1 MKENAKVLF
10 LRPLLFQELITAMVV
25 VPMLLIFFMNLS
37 AGIKDHLLAAAMG
50 ATAAASLGLVLGSLV
65 KYSLV
70 RPALQLLDKDSCTP
84 GEVQQAVRSTSILP
98 LAESVT
104 IFLRFALFGNL
115 IAVMPMYLK
124 GYINIEEFL
133 FALNTLVM
141 IALLVIPFFYLASE
155 NSLVHF
161 YMRCNLKGIMD
172 GQAKVFC
179 VGINR
184 KLLATILLIAV
195 PSIGLILGSV
205 YLSIATGLNLATM
218 QAAFVILLI
227 QTTLM
232 TFINGFL
239 LMKSLSLSVGRMSLM
254 LEDMARGKGDLTKRL
269 DVTGLDEVGKL
280 GFWFNRFMDDL
291 EKLVGH
297 VKDTSLQLHQAI
309 GEVSAGSQTLSQ
321 ATQEQS
327 ASTEQISA
335 AVEEMGA
342 TIQNNADLIREGKET
357 SEVITRLIDRSKG
370 VFAELTKAIDEI
382 SRDSRK
388 IGDIVV
394 TVNEVAFQTNL
405 LALNAAVE
413 AARAGEHGK
422 GFAVVAEEVR
432 ALAQRSAD
440 AAREIRGL
448 IDVTV
453 GRIKTG
459 DEMMK
464 KTSDSLEEL
473 MSRFDFFFRAMDVIH
488 TASLEQAQNIGEVSR
503 AITHIDSSTQQ
514 NASTVQE
521 FAGTLENMQTE
532 AKVLAQNVRQFK
544 TSVG

>member
-1 MKENAKVLF
+1 MKVLF
-10 LRPLLFQELITAMVV
+10 LRPLLFQELITALVLIPLLDFTFV
-25 VPMLLIFFMNLS
+25 KTLAGVGSHMLQ
-37 AGIKDHLLAAAMG
+37 ALACACAV
-50 ATAAASLGLVLGSLV
+50 GLVGLPLGFFT
-65 KYSLV
+65 KYFFV
-70 RPALQLLDKDSCTP
+70 RPAIELADKDSYDAS
-84 GEVQQAVRSTSILP
+84 ELEHAVRKASMLP
-98 LAESVT
+98 LAEAIVVFFRWSLLAILMCIVPFYYLWGYIT
-104 IFLRFALFGNL
+104 PAEAFFGTNALF
-115 IAVMPMYLK
+115 MT
-124 GYINIEEFL
+124 
-133 FALNTLVM
+133 ALSIV
-141 IALLVIPFFYLASE
+141 PFFYLASE
-155 NSLVHF
+155 NSLVPF
-161 YMRCNLKGIMD
+161 YQDCCLKGVWD
-172 GQAKVFC
+172 GKMKVFSL
-179 VGINR
+179 GLNQ
-184 KLLATILLIAV
+184 KLFITILLIAI
-195 PSIGLILGSV
+195 PPIGNLLGFI
-205 YLSIATGLNLATM
+205 YLSIATGLDLASI
-218 QAAFVILLI
+218 QLGFVFVLA
-227 QTTLM
+227 QTVFM
-232 TFINGFL
+232 TFMNGFM
-239 LMKSLSLSVGRMSLM
+239 LMKSLSISVVKMNLM
-254 LEDMARGKGDLTKRL
+254 LKDMAKGQGDLTKRL
-269 DVTGLDEVGKL
+269 DVTGLNEVGEL
-280 GFWFNRFMDDL
+280 AFWFNEFMEDL
-291 EKLVGH
+291 ERLVGH

-335 AVEEMGA
+335 AVEEMGS
-342 TIQNNADLIREGKET
+342 TIQNNADLIREGRET
-357 SEVITRLIDRSKG
+357 SQVITKLIDRSKG
-370 VFAELTKAIDEI
+370 VFAELMKAIVEI

-464 KTSDSLEEL
+464 KTSESLEEL

-503 AITHIDSSTQQ
+503 AIMQIDSSTQQ
-514 NASTVQE
+514 NASTVEE